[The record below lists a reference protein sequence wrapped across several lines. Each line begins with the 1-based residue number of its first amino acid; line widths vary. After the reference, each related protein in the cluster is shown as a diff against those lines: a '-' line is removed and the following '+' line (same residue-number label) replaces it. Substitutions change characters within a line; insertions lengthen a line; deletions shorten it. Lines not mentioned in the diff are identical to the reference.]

1 MQKVLR
7 QPLILFEDYRKKYMK
22 KQFFRKKFLGKVCNI
37 FLGVLA
43 FLPLVVFA
51 QPPASGGGAT
61 NFYGTLSPVL
71 GGIIYY
77 ISALIP
83 FALTLSVLFF
93 LWGLAKFVYDAGN
106 EKTHED
112 GRRIMIW
119 GVVAVF
125 VFVSIWGIAFVILE
139 TFNISPTNLPGVS
152 SVVGPAGRDNT
163 LLEIVKNEY
172 RPLAELVQA
181 TLLFSTWLVFF
192 YGIARFMW
200 SLSQGDEDGI
210 ETGKLLLVWGVI
222 VFTVSISFWGIM
234 SALAVATGSVPDG
247 SYMIL
252 FPQFKE

>member
-1 MQKVLR
+1 MKKIKTKSRNLSPGVLLSLGVSFFA
-7 QPLILFEDYRKKYMK
+7 PLIAL
-22 KQFFRKKFLGKVCNI
+22 
-37 FLGVLA
+37 
-43 FLPLVVFA
+43 A
-51 QPPASGGGAT
+51 QPPAVSGGT
-61 NFYGTLSPVL
+61 NFYETLRPL
-71 GGIIYY
+71 FGGIIYY

-106 EKTHED
+106 EKTHEE
-112 GRRIMIW
+112 GRSIMIW
-119 GVVAVF
+119 GVVGIF
-125 VFVSIWGIAFVILE
+125 VFVSIWGIAFILLE
-139 TFNISPTNLPGVS
+139 TFNISPTNLPGVAG
-152 SVVGPAGRDNT
+152 VVGPGGRENT
-163 LLEIVKNEY
+163 LLEIVQNEY

-200 SLSQGDEDGI
+200 SLSRGDEDGI

-234 SALAVATGSVPDG
+234 SALAVATGSLPAGD
-247 SYMIL
+247 YMIL